1 MPILFSGWDTPLNL
15 LKAEVTQLEYEGRP
29 VPGRLKERINNLP
42 VTNDPWPTPEMEILA
57 EELERLEMDKKFPFV
72 QPNDLAAILE
82 QAPLPQSRRS
92 KTLRPQNS
100 LTACTAPG
108 PAGPLAAPWGSRWKS
123 WACSATA
130 P

>member
-57 EELERLEMDKKFPFV
+57 EELERGGILLRAGSWKG
-72 QPNDLAAILE
+72 LAE
-82 QAPLPQSRRS
+82 EAPLAYKDVDKVVEACHGAGLARQVAR
-92 KTLRPQNS
+92 LRP
-100 LTACTAPG
+100 
-108 PAGPLAAPWGSRWKS
+108 LAVIKG
-123 WACSATA
+123 
-130 P
+130 